1 MILRYSLLWFALAI
15 IAIANGVLRQ
25 QTYAKA
31 LPELAAHQLS
41 TVLGIFFTGVFV
53 YWVQRVWPIASLHQA
68 WLIGSIWLLATV
80 LFEFVFGHYVAGHTW
95 ARLLYDYNLLQG
107 RLWLVF
113 LLWVWLLPVLL
124 YKSGH

>member
-95 ARLLYDYNLLQG
+95 GRLLHDYNLLQG